1 MRILVQFLGANVRW
15 CTRRVGPIVVAALL
29 IFPTLASDST
39 QVLLLSGKIVNP
51 SGEALP
57 GCVLSV
63 VSSFGRSAPTFSQGD
78 GSFQLEVALPPGSS
92 PVASSTPFLEVYWN
106 KELMYRQPVA
116 SLTIESALP
125 KFQTVSGP
133 VDWADLLHDG
143 GRVEVRPI
151 RLGR

>member
-1 MRILVQFLGANVRW
+1 MSILVQFLGENVRW
-15 CTRRVGPIVVAALL
+15 CLRRVGPIVVAALL
-29 IFPTLASDST
+29 IFPALASDST

-51 SGEALP
+51 AGAALP

-78 GSFQLEVALPPGSS
+78 GSFQLEVALPPGNS
-92 PVASSTPFLEVYWN
+92 AGSTPFLEVYWN

-125 KFQTVSGP
+125 KSQTASGP
-133 VDWADLLHDG
+133 TDWANLLHDG
-143 GRVEVRPI
+143 GRVEVKPI

>member
-1 MRILVQFLGANVRW
+1 MRILTQLVRQNLR
-15 CTRRVGPIVVAALL
+15 CCVRPVGPFVLTALL
-29 IFPTLASDST
+29 IFPALASDPT

-51 SGEALP
+51 AGEALP

-92 PVASSTPFLEVYWN
+92 PAARSTPFLEVYWN
-106 KELMYRQPVA
+106 KELMYRQPLA
-116 SLTIESALP
+116 SLTIESAHP
-125 KFQTVSGP
+125 KSPTASSAA
-133 VDWADLLHDG
+133 DWANLLHDG
-143 GRVEVRPI
+143 GRVEVVPI

>member
-1 MRILVQFLGANVRW
+1 MQSLRENVGW
-15 CTRRVGPIVVAALL
+15 YTRRVGPIVLAALL
-29 IFPTLASDST
+29 IFPTLAADST
-39 QVLLLSGKIVNP
+39 QVLLLSGRIVNP

-78 GSFQLEVALPPGSS
+78 GSFQLEVALPPSNS
-92 PVASSTPFLEVYWN
+92 PAAKSTPFLEVYWN
-106 KELMYRQPVA
+106 KELMYRQPLA
-116 SLTIESALP
+116 SLAIESALSKSQAESVP
-125 KFQTVSGP
+125 T
-133 VDWADLLHDG
+133 DWANLLHDG

>member
-1 MRILVQFLGANVRW
+1 MRILVQLLGGTVCVRW
-15 CTRRVGPIVVAALL
+15 VSPIVVAALL
-29 IFPTLASDST
+29 IFPALASDSAP
-39 QVLLLSGKIVNP
+39 VLLLSGKIVNP
-51 SGEALP
+51 AGEALP

-78 GSFQLEVALPPGSS
+78 GSFQLDVALPPGSS

-106 KELMYRQPVA
+106 TELMYRQPVA

-125 KFQTVSGP
+125 KTQSGP
-133 VDWADLLHDG
+133 TDWANLLHDG
-143 GRVEVRPI
+143 GRVAVKPI

>member
-1 MRILVQFLGANVRW
+1 MKILTQLLRQNVRW
-15 CTRRVGPIVVAALL
+15 CTWRVGPIVLAALL

-78 GSFQLEVALPPGSS
+78 GSFQVEVALPPGNS
-92 PVASSTPFLEVYWN
+92 PAASSTPFLEVYWN
-106 KELMYRQPVA
+106 KELMYRQPLA
-116 SLTIESALP
+116 SLTIESAFP
-125 KFQTVSGP
+125 KSQTGSGP
-133 VDWADLLHDG
+133 ADWANLLHNG
-143 GRVEVRPI
+143 GRVEIRSI

>member
-1 MRILVQFLGANVRW
+1 MRIQQFQGKNVRW
-15 CTRRVGPIVVAALL
+15 RIRCIVPTVAAALL
-29 IFPTLASDST
+29 VFPTLASDST
-39 QVLLLSGKIVNP
+39 STLLLSGKIVNP
-51 SGEALP
+51 TGEALP

-78 GSFQLEVALPPGSS
+78 GSFQLEVALPPSSS
-92 PVASSTPFLEVYWN
+92 PPASRTPFLEVYWN
-106 KELMYRQPVA
+106 KELMYRQPVT

-133 VDWADLLHDG
+133 ADWANLLHDG

>member
-1 MRILVQFLGANVRW
+1 MSILVQFLGENVRW
-15 CTRRVGPIVVAALL
+15 STRQVSPILVAALL
-29 IFPTLASDST
+29 IFPALASDST

-51 SGEALP
+51 AGAALP

-92 PVASSTPFLEVYWN
+92 PGSTPFLEVYWN

-125 KFQTVSGP
+125 KSQTASGP
-133 VDWADLLHDG
+133 TDWANLLHDG
-143 GRVEVRPI
+143 GRVEVKPI

>member
-1 MRILVQFLGANVRW
+1 MSILVQFLGENVRW
-15 CTRRVGPIVVAALL
+15 STRQVSPILVAALL
-29 IFPTLASDST
+29 IFPALASDST

-51 SGEALP
+51 SGQALP

-92 PVASSTPFLEVYWN
+92 PAASSTPFLEVYWN
-106 KELMYRQPVA
+106 KELMYRQPVT

-133 VDWADLLHDG
+133 TDWTNLLHDG
-143 GRVEVRPI
+143 GRVELKPI

>member
-1 MRILVQFLGANVRW
+1 MKLLAQFLGEKM
-15 CTRRVGPIVVAALL
+15 RRLGPTVMAALL
-29 IFPTLASDST
+29 IFPALAADPA

-63 VSSFGRSAPTFSQGD
+63 VSVFGRSAPTFSQGD
-78 GSFQLEVALPPGSS
+78 GSFQLEVALPSGSS
-92 PVASSTPFLEVYWN
+92 PAASSTPFLEVYWN

-125 KFQTVSGP
+125 KFQTVAGST
-133 VDWADLLHDG
+133 DWASLLHDG
-143 GRVEVRPI
+143 GRVEVKPI

>member
-1 MRILVQFLGANVRW
+1 MRILALLLGANVRS
-15 CTRRVGPIVVAALL
+15 CIRRACPIVGAALL
-29 IFPTLASDST
+29 IFPILAADST

-51 SGEALP
+51 SGQPLP
-57 GCVLSV
+57 GCLLSV

-92 PVASSTPFLEVYWN
+92 SVASSIPFLEVYWN
-106 KELMYRQPVA
+106 KELMYRQPVT

-133 VDWADLLHDG
+133 TDWTNLLHDG
-143 GRVEVRPI
+143 GRVELKPI

>member
-1 MRILVQFLGANVRW
+1 MRILVQFLGENARW
-15 CTRRVGPIVVAALL
+15 WTRRVGPIVVAALL

-51 SGEALP
+51 AGAALP

-92 PVASSTPFLEVYWN
+92 SVASSIPFLEVYWS

-125 KFQTVSGP
+125 KSQTASGP
-133 VDWADLLHDG
+133 TDWANLLHDG
-143 GRVEVRPI
+143 GRVEVKPI

>member
-1 MRILVQFLGANVRW
+1 MRILVQFLAENVRW
-15 CTRRVGPIVVAALL
+15 WTRRVGPIVVAALL
-29 IFPTLASDST
+29 IFPALASDST

-51 SGEALP
+51 AGAALP

-78 GSFQLEVALPPGSS
+78 GSFQLEVALPPGNS
-92 PVASSTPFLEVYWN
+92 AGSTPFLEVYWN

-125 KFQTVSGP
+125 KSQTASGP
-133 VDWADLLHDG
+133 TDWANLLHDG
-143 GRVEVRPI
+143 GRVEVKPI

>member
-1 MRILVQFLGANVRW
+1 MRILVQFLAENVRW
-15 CTRRVGPIVVAALL
+15 WTRQVGPIVVAALL
-29 IFPTLASDST
+29 IFPAFASDST

-51 SGEALP
+51 AGAALP

-78 GSFQLEVALPPGSS
+78 GSFQLEVALPPGNS
-92 PVASSTPFLEVYWN
+92 AGSTPFLEVYWN

-125 KFQTVSGP
+125 KSQTASGP
-133 VDWADLLHDG
+133 TDWANLLHDG
-143 GRVEVRPI
+143 GRVEVKPI

>member
-1 MRILVQFLGANVRW
+1 MRILVQFLAENVRW
-15 CTRRVGPIVVAALL
+15 WTRQVGPIVVAALL
-29 IFPTLASDST
+29 IFPALASDST

-51 SGEALP
+51 AGAALP

-78 GSFQLEVALPPGSS
+78 GSFQLEVALPPGNS
-92 PVASSTPFLEVYWN
+92 AGSTPFLEVYWN

-125 KFQTVSGP
+125 KSQTASGP
-133 VDWADLLHDG
+133 TDWANLLHDG
-143 GRVEVRPI
+143 GRVEVKPI

>member
-1 MRILVQFLGANVRW
+1 MRILVQFLAENVRW
-15 CTRRVGPIVVAALL
+15 WTRRVGPIVVAALL
-29 IFPTLASDST
+29 IFPALASDLT

-51 SGEALP
+51 AGAALP

-78 GSFQLEVALPPGSS
+78 GSFQLEVALPPGNS
-92 PVASSTPFLEVYWN
+92 AGSTPFLEVYWN

-125 KFQTVSGP
+125 KSQTASGP
-133 VDWADLLHDG
+133 TDWANLLHDG
-143 GRVEVRPI
+143 GRVEVKPI